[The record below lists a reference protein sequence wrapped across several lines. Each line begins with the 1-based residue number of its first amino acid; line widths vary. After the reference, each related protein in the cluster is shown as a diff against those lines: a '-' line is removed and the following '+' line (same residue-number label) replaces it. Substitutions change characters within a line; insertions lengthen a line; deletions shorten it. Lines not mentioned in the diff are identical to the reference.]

1 MASNLLRLTTI
12 LVLALLQTAP
22 ADAQTS
28 AEPEIFGSWQRTCL
42 DGASCKLAQANADP
56 KTNDIRM
63 RTEISMVSDNGILMS
78 VIVPDSVLL
87 TEGPWLTVDG
97 VFVGELNYVRCSNGC
112 LARILFTYQQFRLVS
127 GGNKGVI
134 AVTAGGERVGL
145 VISMNG
151 LEDGLILSD

>member
-1 MASNLLRLTTI
+1 
-12 LVLALLQTAP
+12 
-22 ADAQTS
+22 
-28 AEPEIFGSWQRTCL
+28 
-42 DGASCKLAQANADP
+42 
-56 KTNDIRM
+56 M